1 MSKLLTRDDLIAAGV
16 SAAILPVFDRLWPS
30 GMEITADNAAK
41 AARTGIDIYLVAQQ
55 ILPGEAWTAYIQQ
68 EQGLIA
74 AHMAAI
80 QAEQQDRN
88 GTIATA
94 RLAIVDV
101 MAAAKTQLDADIAS
115 TSTDPVVLTAWETNS
130 EMVLGPFKLALATVN
145 AGIATFQA
153 ALNTALANSGANIA
167 ALDAQLEANKVTA
180 IVAIIDALPEQPP
193 EA

>member
-55 ILPGEAWTAYIQQ
+55 ILPTEAWAAYVQQ
-68 EQGLIA
+68 EQALIA

-88 GTIATA
+88 GKIATA

-101 MAAAKTQLDADIAS
+101 MGAATTQLDSDITDAS
-115 TSTDPVVLTAWETNS
+115 VDPVVLTAWETNP
-130 EMVLGPFKLALATVN
+130 EMVLGPFKRALATVE
-145 AGIATFQA
+145 AGIATFRA
-153 ALNTALANSGANIA
+153 ALNTALAESGYNVGM
-167 ALDAQLEANKVTA
+167 LDAQLEIDKIGA
-180 IVAIIDALPEQPP
+180 IVAIIDALPESPP